1 MSITKIKATG
11 NYGEDL
17 AEKYLKK
24 NKCKI
29 LDRNYSCKLGE
40 IDIIACNKQ
49 YILFVEVK
57 TRGENYIFTPSEAV
71 TKSKQIKLLKTA
83 THYLMNNKINLQ
95 PRFDVC
101 EVYLFANKKPEINYI
116 ENAFMQ
122 EGDYATF

>member
-1 MSITKIKATG
+1 MSITKVKAVG
-11 NYGEDL
+11 NFGEDFT
-17 AEKYLKK
+17 AKFLKK
-24 NKCKI
+24 NKYKI
-29 LDRNYSCKLGE
+29 LNRNYSCKYGE

-71 TKSKQIKLLKTA
+71 TKSKQIKILKTA
-83 THYLMNNKINLQ
+83 VYYLNHHDINLQ

-101 EVYLFANKKPEINYI
+101 EVFVSPNKKPEINYI

-122 EGDYATF
+122 EGDYASF